1 MTPDYAAACRAA
13 LNATCT
19 GRIVVVDE
27 QHRAA
32 LEAIASGHVRVV
44 PAESRWGDD
53 HCRICWP
60 RVDHHCE
67 SPCAD
72 PPNDTSSETQVNEAA
87 TNDFHVTCPA
97 CACSLATYPTREAVP
112 LGSKAL
118 CDEHGEFTIYESNIW
133 VRSEAAARVAAQAAT
148 RHAASP
154 VAPRDAD
161 PPNDTSSEGGKL
173 RLEDVPPEMRDLI
186 ERDQAEQHERDRAE
200 FDRRMAERDLAH
212 LRHANEIA
220 EALAAHRERAASPV
234 APRDADHISIPR
246 DIVPLIAAIVLCPM
260 CGGNGGGADGE
271 DEPGMNCDGC
281 YPDRKVLRAALAAAD
296 HKEERCLDCR
306 YFASGRIE
314 ACEACAALAAQDKE
328 A

>member
-1 MTPDYAAACRAA
+1 MTSAPRLVPMTREQREAA
-13 LNATCT
+13 LRGANLLIPSGAT
-19 GRIVVVDE
+19 D
-27 QHRAA
+27 HLLA
-32 LEAIASGHVRVV
+32 L
-44 PAESRWGDD
+44 
-53 HCRICWP
+53 
-60 RVDHHCE
+60 
-67 SPCAD
+67 
-72 PPNDTSSETQVNEAA
+72 
-87 TNDFHVTCPA
+87 
-97 CACSLATYPTREAVP
+97 
-112 LGSKAL
+112 
-118 CDEHGEFTIYESNIW
+118 
-133 VRSEAAARVAAQAAT
+133 VAAFD
-148 RHAASP
+148 AASP